1 MSCDIAVVYR
11 GEVSPTLAE
20 IASIIANDLYKTCHL
35 ATCRHMSWLH
45 CGTIISIAKRKFIH
59 LFYCYGGSRTFIY
72 KFLSSFFVFSLSLS
86 FPPLLSLSNTHCA
99 PLSHLSALFSP
110 PLRHLCAMPSQNS
123 NLYPPLSSTPSD
135 SVCGL
140 L

>member
-86 FPPLLSLSNTHCA
+86 FPPFSLYQTHIA
-99 PLSHLSALFSP
+99 PLSRICLHFSP
-110 PLRHLCAMPSQNS
+110 LPSGI
-123 NLYPPLSSTPSD
+123 
-135 SVCGL
+135 SVPCHPKTL
-140 L
+140 IYIHP